1 MIDRDKLVKALL
13 IIGGIIVL
21 VSLLTQVS
29 KKNSMT
35 LEDYAKENPEIAYM
49 EKSEAPTEVEG
60 NAAADTTNP
69 NTESENTAT
78 ENLQNNITESIS
90 VVVTPTPTPSTLIGA
105 MLNADTVIDQRTT
118 YEDSFYYE
126 PLSENLKRYIT
137 GISYPAVTL
146 DTVTGSPTEEL
157 AITYDE
163 LCYLHI
169 LHYDFAGNPAEG
181 ELICNKAIAQDLV
194 EIFYE
199 LYLNEYQLEKVKL
212 IDEYNG
218 DDTASMEDNNT
229 SCFNYRVVPNSTSLS
244 KHALGLAL
252 DINPL
257 YNPYITYKKDDT
269 GQIVSENVS
278 PENGTAYADRSA
290 SFPYKIDENDLCYKL
305 FTEHGFTWGGN
316 WNSSKDYQHFQ
327 KVVK

>member
-90 VVVTPTPTPSTLIGA
+90 VVLTPTPTPSTLIGA

-118 YEDSFYYE
+118 YEDNFYYE